1 MTVRP
6 AEARRPESPES
17 RIAYAAPSVE
27 PMAGVSSL
35 VIAAAARRVAQRVRD
50 DGVEPA
56 DLDVASTFLAAI
68 ALAVDRDHPRYATD
82 LVQRLSPRVG
92 ARLVEM
98 LRTEVINRWATS
110 GDSLTPAGMLQTLG
124 AIERVREAIEP
135 EPTRLLAERPV
146 PLRDAANRA
155 ER

>member
-6 AEARRPESPES
+6 GEAGRPESPES

-35 VIAAAARRVAQRVRD
+35 VIAAAPRRVAQRVRD

-68 ALAVDRDHPRYATD
+68 ALAVDRDHPRYATE
-82 LVQRLSPRVG
+82 LVQRPAPPGG
-92 ARLVEM
+92 ARLVAM
-98 LRTEVINRWATS
+98 LPTHGIN
-110 GDSLTPAGMLQTLG
+110 P
-124 AIERVREAIEP
+124 
-135 EPTRLLAERPV
+135 
-146 PLRDAANRA
+146 
-155 ER
+155 